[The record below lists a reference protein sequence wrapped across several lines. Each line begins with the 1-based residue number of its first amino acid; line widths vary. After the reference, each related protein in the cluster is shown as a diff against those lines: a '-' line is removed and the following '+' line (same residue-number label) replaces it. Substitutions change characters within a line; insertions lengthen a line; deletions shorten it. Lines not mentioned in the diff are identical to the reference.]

1 VDAWSKILSI
11 VVSAGIVQGLFLA
24 LAALRA
30 SSGRR
35 RGGFLP
41 AAIVL
46 LFTLNI
52 AVPEFL
58 GGAGAF
64 PLHGYFLFMGAF
76 PLCLGPLL
84 LLYAR
89 ELGGR
94 PPRASDALHALPLLA
109 YLACLA
115 ALSRAPMG
123 FLSASAAQ
131 RLAGIAWIGILVH
144 AVAYLGRV
152 ILMLHGLSSRLKQGY
167 SSLERRNYSWIRF
180 FAAAFLLAYAAMAFS
195 LLTLSHGKPFLPA
208 DKSASLIL
216 SLLVFAFG
224 WRGFFQESP
233 QVITAADGNG
243 PAASGT
249 SEARGKADRYA
260 RSGISE
266 AKASE
271 ILARVRA
278 LMEEEKPFLDP
289 DLSLAS
295 LAGEA
300 GLAPGELSR
309 VINGAA
315 GANFYDFV
323 NAYRVEEAK
332 RALSDPAHDA
342 RSVLDIAYGAG
353 FRSKSTFNQCF
364 RAATGITPLEFRRKR
379 PPA

>member
-1 VDAWSKILSI
+1 MLSI

-24 LAALRA
+24 LSALRP
-30 SSGRR
+30 SSRR
-35 RGGFLP
+35 GRGGFLP

-58 GGAGAF
+58 GGPGAF

-84 LLYAR
+84 LLYVR
-89 ELGGR
+89 RLGGGR
-94 PPRASDALHALPLLA
+94 GFRAVDALHALPLLA

-115 ALSRAPMG
+115 ALGSLPPRPFPAD
-123 FLSASAAQ
+123 AAGN
-131 RLAGIAWIGILVH
+131 LVSIAWIGILIH
-144 AVAYLGRV
+144 ALAYLGRV
-152 ILMLHGLSSRLKQGY
+152 ISMLHGLSARLKQGF

-180 FAAAFLLAYAAMAFS
+180 FAAAFLAAYAAIAFF
-195 LLTLSHGKPFLPA
+195 LLSLSHGKPFLPA

-224 WRGFFQESP
+224 WRGYFQEGP
-233 QVITAADGNG
+233 QETALPAENG
-243 PAASGT
+243 PAASGPDG
-249 SEARGKADRYA
+249 ARGKADRYA

-266 AKASE
+266 AEAPAV
-271 ILARVRA
+271 LARLRA

-323 NAYRVEEAK
+323 NAYRVEESK
-332 RALSDPAHDA
+332 RALSDPAHDG
-342 RSVLDIAYGAG
+342 RSVLDIAYTAG